1 MLKKFTADVEYETL
15 VKLPGYYTVNNQQVL
30 IPIEFF
36 QGDTES
42 KEILDTFEQI
52 NAKDDADGELSE

>member
-36 QGDTES
+36 QGDPES
-42 KEILDTFEQI
+42 QKILDTFEQI
-52 NAKDDADGELSE
+52 NAQGDATGEFSE